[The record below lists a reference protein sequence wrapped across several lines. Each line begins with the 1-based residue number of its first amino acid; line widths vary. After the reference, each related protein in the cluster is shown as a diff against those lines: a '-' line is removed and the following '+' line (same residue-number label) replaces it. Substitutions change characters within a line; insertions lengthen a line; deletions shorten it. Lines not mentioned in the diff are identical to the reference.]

1 MKGFIIHGA
10 VGRLTKDPVYVTD
23 TTTPYCT
30 FTLIR
35 SDYAGQDRDE
45 IVTRLP
51 CVAFNSVGRRIAE
64 NVRKG
69 DQLIVDIRIRN
80 NDRRLEEDGRTI
92 YGFSFVVEDFE
103 FGAPGVATR
112 EELSR
117 RNAKD

>member
-10 VGRLTKDPVYVTD
+10 VGRLTREPEYVAD
-23 TTTPYCT
+23 ATTPYCL

-35 SDYAGQDRDE
+35 SDYAGPDRDE
-45 IVTRLP
+45 LVTRLP
-51 CVAFNSVGRRIAE
+51 CVAFNGVGKRIAE

-80 NDRRLEEDGRTI
+80 NDRQPEEGGKTI
-92 YGFSFVVEDFE
+92 YGYSFVVEDFE
-103 FGAPGVATR
+103 FGAPGPTKR

-117 RNAKD
+117 RNSKG